1 MGKNTATVILDSRLA
16 VIRQWDKKEAI
27 EYLLPRYVKDGKMY
41 NFKDQVIMSYDG
53 EDCVFHEDVDI
64 VKNISRVTDKFLNEI
79 YLPYNKY
86 LGTASEQAKGP
97 EITEAVDE
105 PKDEEVSEDKKSGKK
120 DKKKSKGTESD
131 GKLFAE
137 IKSLIKDGDLKK
149 AKKLLKKNE
158 DAPDYKACKKL
169 IKKAGK

>member
-1 MGKNTATVILDSRLA
+1 MGKNTATTILDSRLA

-53 EDCVFHEDVDI
+53 EDCVFHEDADC

-86 LGTASEQAKGP
+86 LGTASEQATGP
-97 EITEAVDE
+97 EISASADEGNQDVTETEDTVD
-105 PKDEEVSEDKKSGKK
+105 DVTEEGYDLVADVEKFIKK
-120 DKKKSKGTESD
+120 DKLKKAK
-131 GKLFAE
+131 KLLTDYEDHPDF
-137 IKSLIKDGDLKK
+137 KK
-149 AKKLLKKNE
+149 AKKLLKK
-158 DAPDYKACKKL
+158 
-169 IKKAGK
+169 AGK